1 MNAIVAASTENMS
14 REAWLEFRKKGIG
27 GSDVA
32 AACGLSQWKSPVALW
47 LEKTGQVEPE
57 PAGEAAYWGSVME
70 ALIRE
75 EFTNRTGLRV
85 RQVQAIL
92 QHQRFPFMLA
102 NLDGVVN
109 DPDRG
114 EGIFEAKTAS
124 AYTAPDWEMGIPDQY
139 ALQVQHYMAV
149 TGMSFVYVAVL
160 IGGNKFMWRLV
171 ERDEAVIDL
180 IIQME
185 SRFWKLVLL
194 RIPPQ
199 IDGSKASLTLLNR
212 LYPTGVKSSIELP
225 PEALTLI
232 SQYEDAQDKEKKAAE
247 EKELASNKLKVMLKE
262 HELGVIDD
270 RQVSWKSI
278 KGERLDTKSLKM
290 DLPDIY
296 KQYIRESSY
305 RRFSIK

>member
-1 MNAIVAASTENMS
+1 MP
-14 REAWLEFRKKGIG
+14 FGF
-27 GSDVA
+27 
-32 AACGLSQWKSPVALW
+32 
-47 LEKTGQVEPE
+47 EKTGQVEPE

-290 DLPDIY
+290 TCLIF
-296 KQYIRESSY
+296 ISSISENPVTGV
-305 RRFSIK
+305 FLSN